1 MLTEYEQRR
10 DARIARNREILM
22 QLVGNLPAHAEMMRA
37 DNSPAPK
44 SSGAKRKARPSVPL
58 EEQRRSGRIRNMPA
72 PIYTS
77 FEVDEDLGDAHARA
91 KRRAEKR
98 AEAAAARDARRDA
111 SRDDPDAR
119 GSKPKP
125 PAKPSAP
132 PAKGSIKTLDAKMR
146 ECATEYLGAPI
157 FPPPGDGA
165 LKAAVIHALSPI
177 SNPRFSKYSGIQ
189 EWKNCVTLFV
199 NVGDK
204 YGNSYDNVFTHAG
217 GRISWF
223 AQPRQTEETPVIER
237 ILATA
242 EAKYDALQNST
253 APEGL
258 RDQDPEAA
266 EAADGKG
273 RGGKAEAADG
283 KGRGAKAGKKPNGT
297 GAAWPLHLFC
307 RMEGCEYVYCGRLRV
322 VEHDPRKL
330 PMKFTFR
337 LLDAPLLRTSDDF
350 LGLVDLA
357 DADASLGPHKEKA
370 AASKRVK
377 AEKEARG

>member
-37 DNSPAPK
+37 DTSPAPK

-91 KRRAEKR
+91 KRRAENR

-157 FPPPGDGA
+157 FPPPRGRRAQGGGDPRA
-165 LKAAVIHALSPI
+165 LPHLESAVQQVQRHP
-177 SNPRFSKYSGIQ
+177 G
-189 EWKNCVTLFV
+189 V
-199 NVGDK
+199 
-204 YGNSYDNVFTHAG
+204 
-217 GRISWF
+217 
-223 AQPRQTEETPVIER
+223 EELR
-237 ILATA
+237 
-242 EAKYDALQNST
+242 DALRQ
-253 APEGL
+253 
-258 RDQDPEAA
+258 R
-266 EAADGKG
+266 
-273 RGGKAEAADG
+273 R
-283 KGRGAKAGKKPNGT
+283 R
-297 GAAWPLHLFC
+297 
-307 RMEGCEYVYCGRLRV
+307 
-322 VEHDPRKL
+322 
-330 PMKFTFR
+330 
-337 LLDAPLLRTSDDF
+337 
-350 LGLVDLA
+350 
-357 DADASLGPHKEKA
+357 
-370 AASKRVK
+370 
-377 AEKEARG
+377 

>member
-37 DNSPAPK
+37 DTSPAPK

-177 SNPRFSKYSGIQ
+177 SNPRFSKYSGIR
-189 EWKNCVTLFV
+189 
-199 NVGDK
+199 
-204 YGNSYDNVFTHAG
+204 S
-217 GRISWF
+217 GR
-223 AQPRQTEETPVIER
+223 
-237 ILATA
+237 TA
-242 EAKYDALQNST
+242 
-253 APEGL
+253 
-258 RDQDPEAA
+258 
-266 EAADGKG
+266 
-273 RGGKAEAADG
+273 
-283 KGRGAKAGKKPNGT
+283 
-297 GAAWPLHLFC
+297 
-307 RMEGCEYVYCGRLRV
+307 
-322 VEHDPRKL
+322 
-330 PMKFTFR
+330 
-337 LLDAPLLRTSDDF
+337 
-350 LGLVDLA
+350 
-357 DADASLGPHKEKA
+357 
-370 AASKRVK
+370 
-377 AEKEARG
+377 

>member
-10 DARIARNREILM
+10 EARIARNREILM
-22 QLVGNLPAHAEMMRA
+22 QLVGNLPAHAETMRA
-37 DNSPAPK
+37 DTSPAPK
-44 SSGAKRKARPSVPL
+44 SSGAKRKARPSVPP

-98 AEAAAARDARRDA
+98 AKMAAARTARGDA
-111 SRDDPDAR
+111 SRDDPRAEA
-119 GSKPKP
+119 SKPRP

-204 YGNSYDNVFTHAG
+204 NGNSYDNVFTHAG

-242 EAKYDALQNST
+242 EAKYDALQDST

-258 RDQDPEAA
+258 RDPDPEAGEAA
-266 EAADGKG
+266 EAE
-273 RGGKAEAADG
+273 GGKRRAAG
-283 KGRGAKAGKKPNGT
+283 AGKKTGGT

-307 RMEGCEYVYCGRLRV
+307 RMEGCEYVYCGRLRLM
-322 VEHDPRKL
+322 EHDPRKL

-370 AASKRVK
+370 AAASKKLK